1 MRKFQPEAISPIAC
15 EIGPSFAR
23 FVAGKCD
30 VYGGGAVRTKIKRER

>member
-1 MRKFQPEAISPIAC
+1 MRKFQPGAISPIAC
-15 EIGPSFAR
+15 EIEPSFGR